1 MDMNNMTNPQLIQI
15 DPSFS
20 RADVFELIDHAAK
33 NLRRI
38 ERMTVSEAGLSPPQ
52 YHLLRSLWEHD
63 RMPLK
68 DLAKASNC
76 SRATITGLI
85 DGLEEKGLV
94 RRVPNPEDR
103 RSLLAELTETG
114 RALREHTHALQSVY
128 SECCEGLA
136 PNQFQQLGVLLARLN
151 YSLS

>member
-1 MDMNNMTNPQLIQI
+1 MDSLNNRNLLQI
-15 DPSFS
+15 EPTYS
-20 RADVFELIDHAAK
+20 RAEVFELIDHAAK

-38 ERMTVSEAGLSPPQ
+38 ERMTVSEAGISPPQ
-52 YHLLRSLWEHD
+52 YHLLRSLWEQD
-63 RMPLK
+63 RLALK
-68 DLAKASNC
+68 DLARASNC
-76 SRATITGLI
+76 SRATITGLV

-94 RRVPNPEDR
+94 RRIPNPEDR
-103 RSLLAELTETG
+103 RSLLAELTENG
-114 RALREHTHALQSVY
+114 RALREQTHALQSVY

>member
-1 MDMNNMTNPQLIQI
+1 MTNAPKYQSI
-15 DPSFS
+15 DLEPGFT
-20 RADVFELIDHAAK
+20 RAEVFRLIDHAAK

-38 ERMTVSEAGLSPPQ
+38 ERETVREAGLSPPQ
-52 YHLLRSLWEHD
+52 YHVLRSLWEQN

-85 DGLEEKGLV
+85 DGLEDKGLV
-94 RRVPNPEDR
+94 RRVPNPDDR
-103 RSLLAELTETG
+103 RSLLAELTQDG
-114 RALREHTHALQSVY
+114 QALREQTHALQSVY

-136 PNQFQQLGVLLARLN
+136 PHEFQQLGLLLSRLN